1 MQQAKAISTEKNHK
15 ENNSHLT
22 YFEIML
28 LSKSSLYHILNR
40 LAFFTVLNFSLN
52 LVGLWFN
59 KLITKEN
66 FLYPDSISNEFVI
79 PIIIQSIVFGLSFAA
94 ATILLKNKKFTLL
107 AFAAVQFVLLH
118 LAFITG
124 LKFTGGVH
132 FETLINHVGLRYLSY
147 NGQYLVEVLFTNKP
161 LNGNFENGVFAP
173 LSTLQLYFQ
182 WIISIL
188 IYYISISWLNEKISS
203 FFSVNKSKNIAE

>member
-1 MQQAKAISTEKNHK
+1 
-15 ENNSHLT
+15 
-22 YFEIML
+22 ML

-66 FLYPDSISNEFVI
+66 FLYPESISNEFVI

-94 ATILLKNKKFTLL
+94 ATIFLKNKKFTWL
-107 AFAAVQFVLLH
+107 AFAAVQLVLLH
-118 LAFITG
+118 LAFIMG
-124 LKFTGGVH
+124 LKFTGGMH
-132 FETLINHVGLRYLSY
+132 FETLINHSGLRYLSY

-188 IYYISISWLNEKISS
+188 IYYISLSWLNEKISS
-203 FFSVNKSKNIAE
+203 FFSVNKSKIIIE